1 MQNFYANEKSEDVIL
16 IVTSDEIWIYY
27 YGVITQQPRKIMGL
41 WRQRTTKSM
50 SKIEI
55 CWQKIDDGIF
65 L

>member
-41 WRQRTTKSM
+41 
-50 SKIEI
+50 
-55 CWQKIDDGIF
+55 
-65 L
+65 